1 MKITKSQLKKI
12 IKEAL
17 NEGDVIDFGEKR
29 REKESQEEPPLWLLF
44 NVKENSLISL
54 HSDPG
59 DAIMKALKKIG
70 IPFKASEPG
79 KYDDYTPDQI
89 INALLFE
96 LGYAVRR
103 DDQ

>member
-1 MKITKSQLKKI
+1 MKITKSQLKQI

-29 REKESQEEPPLWLLF
+29 REKEPPLWLLL

-103 DDQ
+103 EDQ